1 MHITLEADY
10 AVRIVEYLAVSNK
23 INGANNISANTC
35 VPLRFALK
43 ILRKLVSA
51 EIVKSYKGAKGG
63 YTLNKPP
70 KDITLRSVIEAVE
83 GPYVISRCLNDEYSC
98 EHTHC
103 RFHKV
108 YDEISKLVRD
118 KLDEVTFDIVNK

>member
-10 AVRIVEYLAVSNK
+10 AVRIVEYLAMSNK
-23 INGANNISANTC
+23 RNGANTISINTG
-35 VPLRFALK
+35 VPLRFSLK

-51 EIVKSYKGAKGG
+51 GIVISYKGSKGG
-63 YTLNKPP
+63 YTLNCLP

-83 GPYVISRCLNDEYSC
+83 GPYVISRCLNNEYSC
-98 EHTHC
+98 EHVHC
-103 RFHKV
+103 KFHKI

-118 KLDEVTFDIVNK
+118 QLDNVTFDIVNK